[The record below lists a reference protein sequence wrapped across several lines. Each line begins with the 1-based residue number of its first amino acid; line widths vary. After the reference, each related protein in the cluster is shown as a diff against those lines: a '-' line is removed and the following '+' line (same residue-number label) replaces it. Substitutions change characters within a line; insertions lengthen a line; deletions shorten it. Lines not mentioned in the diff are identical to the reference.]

1 MVEEEVEKA
10 LSEVE
15 LEAAQLGEATANL
28 GGSNLDPDVLEP
40 DAESVADEA
49 ADGGTVGPTE
59 C

>member
-15 LEAAQLGEATANL
+15 LEAVQLGEATANL
-28 GGSNLDPDVLEP
+28 GGSNLDPDALEP

-49 ADGGTVGPTE
+49 AEGGTLGQTE